1 MRRPKRSTLLLA
13 LVVVLLATIPVLIP
27 LLVTKAGGS
36 PAQFAPQLLADAST
50 PGPPTMAPR
59 PPSTSTTA
67 TGPRPPAAGSLAP
80 TTPTPTPSPSTPSP
94 SPSPSPTATTTTPV
108 PTPEPTTPDPT
119 PTEAEPKVAA
129 AGPDLTVVAITWSPA
144 PPTTGLPVVF
154 SATVRNTG
162 SDPTPTQTH
171 GVAFSI
177 DGTKVTWSAGST
189 EPLGPGEE
197 RTYTADGGTAGNAW
211 LATPGPHTLEAW
223 ADDAARIPETDETN
237 NTATTTVTV

>member
-36 PAQFAPQLLADAST
+36 PAPVAPQLLVGAAT
-50 PGPPTMAPR
+50 PGGPTMVPR
-59 PPSTSTTA
+59 PPSATA
-67 TGPRPPAAGSLAP
+67 TTRPRPPAAGSLAP
-80 TTPTPTPSPSTPSP
+80 TTATPTT
-94 SPSPSPTATTTTPV
+94 SPSPSPTTSSPTPTGATAPV
-108 PTPEPTTPDPT
+108 PTPDPTTPAPT
-119 PTEAEPKVAA
+119 PTEGRPKVQA

-144 PPTTGLPVVF
+144 PPTTGQPIVF

-162 SDPTPTQTH
+162 SDPTPTETH
-171 GVAFSI
+171 GVAFSV

-189 EPLGPGEE
+189 DPLGPGEE
-197 RTYTADGGTAGNAW
+197 RTYTADGGTTGNTW

-223 ADDAARIPETDETN
+223 ADDATRIPETDETN
-237 NTATTTVTV
+237 NTATATFTV